1 MSQNQKKIQKE
12 LEKIYDNHYQWLEMG
27 KILRKKT
34 NDKFDNSLEK
44 HPLLKK
50 ILILGVSANI
60 GIYSL
65 LIMWLIY
72 WK

>member
-1 MSQNQKKIQKE
+1 MPQNQKKIQKE
-12 LEKIYDNHYQWLEMG
+12 LEKIYDNRYQWLEMG

-34 NDKFDNSLEK
+34 NDNFSKSLEK

-50 ILILGVSANI
+50 ILILGILANI
-60 GIYSL
+60 GIYLL
-65 LIMWLIY
+65 LIKSLIY